1 VGGTVKLVATL
12 LLVASCF
19 YSQSDHCGD
28 EYLRNMT
35 HVKDGL
41 YRIDG
46 DPIAGS
52 KQLRLQRAGDKLII
66 TTDDGRSAQYHVR

>member
-1 VGGTVKLVATL
+1 MKLVVTL
-12 LLVASCF
+12 FLVAGCF

-28 EYLRNMT
+28 EYTRNMT

-46 DPIAGS
+46 EPIAGS
-52 KQLRLQRAGDKLII
+52 KQLRLHRVGDHLIV
-66 TTDDGRSAQYHVR
+66 TMDDGRSAQYHVR